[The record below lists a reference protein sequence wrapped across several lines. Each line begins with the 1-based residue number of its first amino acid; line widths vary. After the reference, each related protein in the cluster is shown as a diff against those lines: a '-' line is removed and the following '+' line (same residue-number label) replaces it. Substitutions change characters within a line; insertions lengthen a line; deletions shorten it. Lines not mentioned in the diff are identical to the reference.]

1 MHEPDW
7 TLIRSFIAIA
17 ETGSLSAAS
26 RLLGLTQ
33 PTLGRHLDEL
43 EQLLGLQLVRRA
55 PRGCALTDKGAALA
69 ERAVPMREAAAAFA
83 RLAEGS
89 AAAMTGTV
97 RIAASQVMATYALPE
112 MLARLRQ
119 AEPGIEIELVASDRI
134 ENLLRRD
141 ADIAVRMVRPAQG
154 GLVARHVADLA
165 LTACAATAYL
175 DRRGR
180 PRAPEELVG
189 HDLVGQDRG
198 TDIVDGAH
206 AMGLAVSRQDFTFR
220 TDSPAVAWQAV
231 RAGLGIGFAQ
241 ASLVAR
247 DNEVEAI
254 LPSLPLPA
262 LPVWLAV
269 HEDLKDV
276 PRIRR
281 VLAFLGGELKRYASG
296 PGRSAADA
304 APASTATAASSTA
317 TPA

>member
-1 MHEPDW
+1 MNEPDW

-17 ETGSLSAAS
+17 ETGSLSAAA
-26 RLLGLTQ
+26 RALGLTQ
-33 PTLGRHLDEL
+33 PTLGRHLDDL
-43 EQLLGLQLVRRA
+43 ERLLGLRLVRRA
-55 PRGCALTDKGAALA
+55 PRGCVLTDRGAALA
-69 ERAVPMREAAAAFA
+69 ERALPMRDAAAAFS
-83 RLAEGS
+83 RLAEGT

-119 AEPGIEIELVASDRI
+119 AEPGIDVELVASDRI

-141 ADIAVRMVRPAQG
+141 ADIAVRMVRPSQG

-180 PRAPEELVG
+180 PGSPEELVG

-198 TDIVDGAH
+198 TDIVDGAR
-206 AMGLAVSRQDFTFR
+206 AMGLAVSRRDFTFR

-241 ASLVAR
+241 DSLVR
-247 DNEVEAI
+247 REPGVEAI
-254 LPSLPLPA
+254 LPGLPLPA

-269 HEDLKDV
+269 HEDLRDM

-281 VLAFLGGELKRYASG
+281 VLAFLGGELKRYASD

-304 APASTATAASSTA
+304 APASTDTAASNSA